1 MKAPA
6 RGRRCTPARRGRA
19 SRDVGDTTAGHK
31 RRFLKSSE
39 PLADVSAGRNSRN
52 SRNIRN
58 SRNSRNIRNSRIVT
72 LGSVDLVESP
82 RDPAAV
88 GFLAAVLRGHGS

>member
-1 MKAPA
+1 MKAPV

-39 PLADVSAGRNSRN
+39 PLADVSAV
-52 SRNIRN
+52 
-58 SRNSRNIRNSRIVT
+58 RNSRNIRNSRIVT

>member
-52 SRNIRN
+52 SRN
-58 SRNSRNIRNSRIVT
+58 SRNIRNSRIVT

>member
-52 SRNIRN
+52 DW
-58 SRNSRNIRNSRIVT
+58 IVT

>member
-39 PLADVSAGRNSRN
+39 PLADVSAVRNGRNDW
-52 SRNIRN
+52 
-58 SRNSRNIRNSRIVT
+58 IVT

>member
-52 SRNIRN
+52 G
-58 SRNSRNIRNSRIVT
+58 RIVT

>member
-58 SRNSRNIRNSRIVT
+58 SRIVT

>member
-39 PLADVSAGRNSRN
+39 PLADVSAVRNGRNGRN
-52 SRNIRN
+52 DW
-58 SRNSRNIRNSRIVT
+58 IVT

>member
-1 MKAPA
+1 MKAPV

-52 SRNIRN
+52 
-58 SRNSRNIRNSRIVT
+58 IRNSRIVT

>member
-58 SRNSRNIRNSRIVT
+58 SRIVT

-88 GFLAAVLRGHGS
+88 GFLAAVLRGHDS